1 MSRGNCKVCDSPNAA
16 NFHFG
21 AHSCKACAA
30 FFRRTVKTGQIYS
43 CAGDNSCEIN
53 HALRQNCRQCRLA
66 KCQEAG
72 MQEDLVQGQKA
83 GISENG
89 TMKRNSPMEEQPSTS
104 SYYDHPTP
112 PEPSGSQWDNHYP
125 HPPIKSMRHE
135 QEDLM
140 EMEEFQQFIQI
151 PTHTSSSIL
160 ILPITPIDNLED
172 EERLYELASLYME
185 QLVNL
190 NMRRRL
196 TYAKVTL
203 AAMFDGPCVCPF
215 EISDLRSFDHRS
227 YRYKN
232 RNDYT
237 MILDYVNRF
246 PEFHLLNKSEKTVI
260 FQTTAAV
267 DALADP
273 AYYSQVMYPNDSVF
287 VTREG
292 KFIRMDPLPST
303 DLDLVSGDYSP
314 EDISMY
320 KSMVLMI
327 RRQWKN
333 VNLPLKKLKMSLSEF
348 SLFKALTIWHYNY
361 YKLQDTGRKI
371 SARQRDDIFRTLLLI
386 CKDEGHDDPLLR
398 VSEIVLAVGIVMTE
412 VHELVTSLF
421 EIIVFDDVDDPILK
435 DMLKFQY

>member
-1 MSRGNCKVCDSPNAA
+1 MSRGNCKVCDSPNAT

-30 FFRRTVKTGQIYS
+30 FFRRTVKTGQTYI
-43 CAGDNSCEIN
+43 CAGDDSCEIN
-53 HALRQNCRQCRLA
+53 HAFRQNCRQCRLA
-66 KCQEAG
+66 KCQRAG
-72 MQEDLVQGQKA
+72 MKDELVQGFKPLERTTV
-83 GISENG
+83 I
-89 TMKRNSPMEEQPSTS
+89 KRQRSPMDDQPTTS
-104 SYYDHPTP
+104 SYYDHPP
-112 PEPSGSQWDNHYP
+112 VP
-125 HPPIKSMRHE
+125 HPPASESNWHHQPPAKSMK
-135 QEDLM
+135 DDIM
-140 EMEEFQQFIQI
+140 GIEEFQEFIQI
-151 PTHTSSSIL
+151 PTHMSSSVL
-160 ILPITPIDNLED
+160 VVPVSPPLNELEE
-172 EERLYELASLYME
+172 EERLYGLASLYME

-215 EISDLRSFDHRS
+215 DQSDLHPFDHRS

-273 AYYSQVMYPNDSVF
+273 AYYSQVIYPDEAVF
-287 VTREG
+287 VTREA
-292 KFIRMDPLPST
+292 KCMRMDPLPCT
-303 DLDLVSGDYSP
+303 DLDISSGDFTS
-314 EDISMY
+314 EDITMY
-320 KSMVLMI
+320 KSLVLMI

-333 VNLPLKKLKMSLSEF
+333 VNVPLRKLKMSLSEF

-361 YKLQDTGRKI
+361 YKLQDTGRQI

-386 CKDEGHDDPLLR
+386 CKDEGHEDPLLR